1 MKVVLDTNILIS
13 AIAFGGKPK
22 VILEKVIRGDIQLVL
37 SDPILEEVQGVLL
50 GKKFRYSAHIIVE
63 IAQQLT
69 SLAEIVYP
77 EEVISVIKNDP
88 PDNRILECAVAGKV
102 KYIVSGD
109 ADLLSVKSF
118 RKIEILTA
126 DEFLK
131 LK

>member
-13 AIAFGGKPK
+13 AIAFGGMPRI
-22 VILEKVIRGDIQLVL
+22 ILEKVTKGDIQLVL

-50 GKKFRYSAHIIVE
+50 GKKFRYPAHIVVE
-63 IAQQLT
+63 IAQQLI

-77 EEVISVIKNDP
+77 KEAISVIKNDP
-88 PDNRILECAVAGKV
+88 PDNRILECASTGKV
-102 KYIVSGD
+102 KFIVSGD

-118 RKIEILTA
+118 RKIEILTP